1 MSFSRFLEED
11 RRLIILRSLKDQL
24 DATLNE
30 VLLQLALETYG
41 HRVSRDVVKAQ
52 LRWLEEVGAVSLTET
67 SGYLI
72 ATLKARGDEH
82 VERRGYIDGI
92 AKPSLGK

>member
-1 MSFSRFLEED
+1 MSFSKYLEED
-11 RRLIILRSLKDQL
+11 RRLVILRSLKEQL

-30 VLLQLALETYG
+30 VMLQKALETFG

-52 LRWLEEVGAVSLTET
+52 LRWLDEVGAVSLTEVG
-67 SGYLI
+67 GYLI
-72 ATLKARGDEH
+72 ATLKARGEEH
-82 VERRGYIDGI
+82 VERRGFIDGI